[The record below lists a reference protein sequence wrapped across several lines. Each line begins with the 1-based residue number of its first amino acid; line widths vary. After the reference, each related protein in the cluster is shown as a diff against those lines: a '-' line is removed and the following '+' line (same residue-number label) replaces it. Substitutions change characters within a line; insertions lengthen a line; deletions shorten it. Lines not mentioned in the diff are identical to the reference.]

1 MSVSPSFIFIR
12 FIKHQTLRACYLLTG
27 GAGGGKRVG
36 VGEAALNLLATVLG
50 LVTVLGGDEVVGVV
64 LVVLGLA
71 VVGAGSP
78 DCCQTGP
85 ECL

>member
-1 MSVSPSFIFIR
+1 M
-12 FIKHQTLRACYLLTG
+12 KHQTLRACYLLTG

-36 VGEAALNLLATVLG
+36 VGEAALNILATVLG
-50 LVTVLGGDEVVGVV
+50 LVTVLTGGDEVVGVV

-78 DCCQTGP
+78 DWSQTGP